1 MTMRVAVTVN
11 GTEYARDVEPRL
23 LLIHYL
29 RDELGL
35 TGSHWGCD
43 TSNCG
48 SCVVWLDAK
57 PVKSC
62 TVLAA
67 MAHGRS
73 VRTVEDLEQDGKLDP
88 VQQGFVEC
96 HGLQCGFCTSG
107 MMMTARWLLDHHP
120 DPAESE
126 IREAISGQICRCT
139 GYENIVRAVRWAAE
153 HREGRRMTAGF
164 GRMLRKEDQRFIR
177 GRGTYVDDVQLPG
190 MLYGAVLRSPH
201 PHARILSIDTLA
213 AEAHPKVLAVI
224 TGETLAARNLA
235 WMTTLSGDTQ
245 AVLATDKVRFQG
257 QEVAFVVAEDRYSA
271 RDALEMIDVEYEPLP
286 AVVDARRALD
296 AGAPVIR
303 DDLPGTADNHIFD
316 WETGDAARTE
326 QVFRDAEVTVAQD
339 MLYPRVHPAPLE
351 TCGIVADFDRVSG
364 KLTVWATSQAPHAHR
379 TLFAMVTGVPEH
391 KIRVISPDI
400 GGGFGN
406 KVPIY
411 PGYLCAIVGSMLVG
425 RPVKWMEDRSE
436 NLMSTCFAR
445 DFHMHGELAASRDG
459 TIRAVRVTVLADH
472 GAFNGVA
479 QPSKYPAGFF
489 GVFTGSYDLEAAH
502 CQVTGVYTNKAPGGV
517 AYSCSFR
524 ITEAVYLVERMVDV
538 LAFELGLDPA
548 ELRMRNLLRPEQF
561 PYTCQTGWV
570 YDSGDYPRT
579 LRLAMD
585 MAGYEKLRKEQ
596 EAERARGHLMGIGVS
611 FFTEAVGAGP
621 RKHMDI
627 LGFGMADGVELRIHP
642 TGTAVLRISVQTQ
655 GQGHETTFAQIVAEE
670 LGLSPDDVEVVHGD
684 TDQTPFGL
692 GTYGSRST
700 PVSGAATAIVA
711 RKVRDR
717 ARIVAATMLEVDPVD
732 LEWERGRWFVRG
744 DPDSGRT
751 IAEIALA
758 SHSALE
764 LPEGVEGQLDAT
776 CVYNP
781 PNLTYPFG
789 AYICVVDVDPGTGEV
804 FVRRFIAVDDCGVQI
819 NPMIV
824 EGQVHGGLADGIGMA
839 LMENIAFDADG
850 NCLGGSFMDYL
861 LPTSLECPSFE
872 LGATVTP
879 SPHHPL
885 GAKGVG
891 ESATVGSPPAV
902 VNAVIDALRPY
913 GVRHADMPL
922 TPAQVWRAIQGRPFR
937 TDLAI
942 T

>member
-1 MTMRVAVTVN
+1 
-11 GTEYARDVEPRL
+11 
-23 LLIHYL
+23 
-29 RDELGL
+29 
-35 TGSHWGCD
+35 
-43 TSNCG
+43 
-48 SCVVWLDAK
+48 
-57 PVKSC
+57 
-62 TVLAA
+62 
-67 MAHGRS
+67 
-73 VRTVEDLEQDGKLDP
+73 
-88 VQQGFVEC
+88 
-96 HGLQCGFCTSG
+96 
-107 MMMTARWLLDHHP
+107 
-120 DPAESE
+120 
-126 IREAISGQICRCT
+126 
-139 GYENIVRAVRWAAE
+139 
-153 HREGRRMTAGF
+153 
-164 GRMLRKEDQRFIR
+164 MLRKEDQRFVR
-177 GRGTYVDDVQLPG
+177 GQGLFVDDVQLPG

-201 PHARILSIDTLA
+201 AHARILAIDTLA
-213 AEAHPKVLAVI
+213 AEAHPKVRAVI
-224 TGETLAARNLA
+224 TGETLKERNLA
-235 WMTTLSGDTQ
+235 WMPTLSGDRQ

-271 RDALEMIDVEYEPLP
+271 RDALELIDVEYEPLP
-286 AVVDARRALD
+286 AVIDARHALD
-296 AGAPVIR
+296 PGAPLIR
-303 DDLPGTADNHIFD
+303 DDLDGRTTNRIFD
-316 WETGDAARTE
+316 WETGDAAKTE
-326 QVFRDAEVTVAQD
+326 AVFKAAEVTIAQD

-351 TCGIVADFDRVSG
+351 TCGAVAQYDQVSG
-364 KLTVWATSQAPHAHR
+364 KLTIWETTQAPHAHR
-379 TLFAMVTGVPEH
+379 TLYAMVSGLPEH

-411 PGYLCAIVGSMLVG
+411 PGYLCAVVGSIMTG
-425 RPVKWMEDRSE
+425 QPVKWMEDRSE

-472 GAFNGVA
+472 GAFNGTA

-502 CQVTGVYTNKAPGGV
+502 CRVTGTYTNKAPGGV

-524 ITEAVYLVERMVDV
+524 VTEAVYLVERLVDM
-538 LAFELGLDPA
+538 LASELDLDPA

-561 PYTCQTGWV
+561 PYTCQTGWT

-579 LRLAMD
+579 LRMALEI
-585 MAGYEKLRKEQ
+585 AGYEELRKEQ
-596 EAERARGHLMGIGVS
+596 LAERAIGHLMGIGIS

-627 LGFGMADGVELRIHP
+627 LGLAMNDGVELRIHP

-711 RKVRDR
+711 RKVRER
-717 ARIVAATMLEVDPVD
+717 ARIVASAMLEVNPAD
-732 LEWERGRWFVRG
+732 LEWEPGRWYVRG
-744 DPDSGRT
+744 DPDQGRT
-751 IAEIALA
+751 LAEIALA
-758 SHSALE
+758 AHSDLE
-764 LPEGVEGQLDAT
+764 LPDGVEGHLDAS

-781 PNLTYPFG
+781 PNLTYPCG
-789 AYICVVDVDPGTGEV
+789 AYICVVDVDPGTGTV
-804 FVRRFIAVDDCGVQI
+804 SVRRFIAVDDCGVRI

-824 EGQVHGGLADGIGMA
+824 EGQVHRGLADGIGMA
-839 LMENIAFDADG
+839 LMESIAFDADG

-861 LPTSLECPSFE
+861 LPTSVECPSWE
-872 LGATVTP
+872 LGETVTP
-879 SPHHPL
+879 SPHHPI

-922 TPAQVWRAIQGRPFR
+922 TPAQVWRAIQGRPLR

-942 T
+942 S